1 MSLIQG
7 ALSRTATTAADMDAA
22 RAERQPAPDNT
33 ERLQSAMEK
42 TGLMAIAHDE
52 NCPDCGY
59 PEISVL
65 ISQNP
70 NPMAPGRYSEVGA
83 YCSQCGWICG
93 DTASVAMWFS
103 ALGGDEIPAPIR
115 GALSRAA
122 READQS

>member
-83 YCSQCGWICG
+83 YCSQCQ
-93 DTASVAMWFS
+93 T
-103 ALGGDEIPAPIR
+103 
-115 GALSRAA
+115 
-122 READQS
+122 Q